1 MAEQQPE
8 SGRTPVAQ
16 KKVQQRISS
25 GEKTLATVT
34 VTAMVKALIVMMT
47 VEDHEDEEQRWMQQK
62 AVKTEAPSTAGS
74 M

>member
-1 MAEQQPE
+1 L
-8 SGRTPVAQ
+8 
-16 KKVQQRISS
+16 
-25 GEKTLATVT
+25 GEKTQATVT
-34 VTAMVKALIVMMT
+34 VTAMVKALIGMMT